1 MPQDTHYN
9 WLWPYVKNNP
19 LRRAIDCGAHKGE
32 WTEAWTKRVQTIE
45 AFEPNTEVLPLFKER
60 AKNFTNVNLY
70 EHALGDTSGTV
81 AMDYETHL
89 GTYHIVSKEGPY
101 KIKTL
106 DSYNF
111 TDVDIMKIDV
121 EGYEIP
127 LLDGARHTI
136 MTNRP
141 WIQIE
146 ANETGAKFYNRP
158 KKQILDKLISFGM
171 KRIVKQ
177 WPDQI
182 WSF

>member
-32 WTEAWTKRVQTIE
+32 WTEAWTERVQTIE

-101 KIKTL
+101 EIKTL

-111 TDVDIMKIDV
+111 TDVEQVLCEMQKKNLRLQLLIIELAV
-121 EGYEIP
+121 P
-127 LLDGARHTI
+127 LLELAVR
-136 MTNRP
+136 
-141 WIQIE
+141 
-146 ANETGAKFYNRP
+146 
-158 KKQILDKLISFGM
+158 
-171 KRIVKQ
+171 
-177 WPDQI
+177 
-182 WSF
+182 